1 MKSWSLSTPPRSIHP
16 LQHNHNHYPYST
28 SLFIYSLLELDY
40 KTQLTLNTLNT
51 INNNTRAKNPHI
63 FHTSTSSC
71 SAVMSHFN
79 KHLSIITSKL
89 TNSQLSGLFINQP
102 TPLGKDNTYPDNP
115 KQRNNPKIS
124 YHTSSP
130 KPLIHILHYMIH
142 PTSIP
147 SLKTLQITNRNTV
160 IVKKPT
166 NSHTPNR

>member
-1 MKSWSLSTPPRSIHP
+1 
-16 LQHNHNHYPYST
+16 
-28 SLFIYSLLELDY
+28 
-40 KTQLTLNTLNT
+40 
-51 INNNTRAKNPHI
+51 
-63 FHTSTSSC
+63 
-71 SAVMSHFN
+71 MSHFN
-79 KHLSIITSKL
+79 KHLSIITSKSL

-147 SLKTLQITNRNTV
+147 SLKTLQITNRNLYSNSEKANKLTYP
-160 IVKKPT
+160 KPLT
-166 NSHTPNR
+166 NCIMIKNAYSTSTQYTTPNIPKYSKKQETKKEKK

>member
-1 MKSWSLSTPPRSIHP
+1 
-16 LQHNHNHYPYST
+16 
-28 SLFIYSLLELDY
+28 
-40 KTQLTLNTLNT
+40 
-51 INNNTRAKNPHI
+51 
-63 FHTSTSSC
+63 
-71 SAVMSHFN
+71 MSHFN
-79 KHLSIITSKL
+79 KHLSIITSKSL

-147 SLKTLQITNRNTV
+147 SLKTLQITNRNLYSNSEKANKLTYPKPLTNC
-160 IVKKPT
+160 IMIKNAYSTSTHNIQPPIYQSILKSKKQKKKKKNNT
-166 NSHTPNR
+166 I

>member
-1 MKSWSLSTPPRSIHP
+1 
-16 LQHNHNHYPYST
+16 
-28 SLFIYSLLELDY
+28 
-40 KTQLTLNTLNT
+40 
-51 INNNTRAKNPHI
+51 
-63 FHTSTSSC
+63 
-71 SAVMSHFN
+71 MSHFN
-79 KHLSIITSKL
+79 KHLSIITSKSL

-147 SLKTLQITNRNTV
+147 SLKTLQITNRNLYSNSEKANKLTYPKPLTNC
-160 IVKKPT
+160 IMIKNAYSTSTHNIQPPIYQSILKSKKQKKGKIKIIQYKNHHESLACSAHDKSQERVT
-166 NSHTPNR
+166 WALGSLGAG